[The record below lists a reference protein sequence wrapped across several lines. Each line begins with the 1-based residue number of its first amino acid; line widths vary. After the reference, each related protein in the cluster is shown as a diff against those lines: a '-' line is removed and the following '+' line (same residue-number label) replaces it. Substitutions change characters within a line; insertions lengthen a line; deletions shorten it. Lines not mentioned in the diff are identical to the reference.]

1 MPIRGFAGY
10 GGAAAS
16 LVNNAGGFTAVLGD
30 AGKSGSSYFFRPAV
44 ANDSDVVEDE
54 KGSWPDFHIINPSNT
69 TAMQATANMPPG
81 MGAAR
86 LNTSSS
92 SNLSTSFGESFLL
105 QNSRLVGGFV
115 MPTTGT
121 GMRML
126 YFANKKDENYGC
138 FFTDYY
144 EIGANKYQRY
154 DWPASN
160 AYSSRASEQT
170 EWSTNTPL
178 LENVWNHWR
187 FGRDDDGKVRW
198 VNHTWNGSSWTLRNS
213 LNHSG
218 GSTIGANAS
227 DSWCTFY
234 GEASTSGSY
243 GSTSRGLI
251 GYWGNTYWSDFNGTQ
266 TEWESTP
273 PST

>member
-92 SNLSTSFGESFLL
+92 SNLSTSFGESFNM

-144 EIGANKYQRY
+144 EIA
-154 DWPASN
+154 
-160 AYSSRASEQT
+160 
-170 EWSTNTPL
+170 
-178 LENVWNHWR
+178 
-187 FGRDDDGKVRW
+187 DDMF
-198 VNHTWNGSSWTLRNS
+198 
-213 LNHSG
+213 
-218 GSTIGANAS
+218 IE
-227 DSWCTFY
+227 Y
-234 GEASTSGSY
+234 EA
-243 GSTSRGLI
+243 LP
-251 GYWGNTYWSDFNGTQ
+251 
-266 TEWESTP
+266 E
-273 PST
+273 